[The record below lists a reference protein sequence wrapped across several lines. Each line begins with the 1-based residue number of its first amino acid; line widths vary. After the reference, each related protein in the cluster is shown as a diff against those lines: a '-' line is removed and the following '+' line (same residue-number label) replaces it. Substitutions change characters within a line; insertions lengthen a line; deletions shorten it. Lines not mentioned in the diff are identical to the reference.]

1 MEPDVA
7 STSSHQELKGMREP
21 ARSMADPRV
30 CVIIP
35 TLRNAHELEIA
46 LEGLCNQTWKGA
58 LEIAIVG
65 PTGDPSQE
73 VAQKK
78 GVTWIDDQG
87 SRTRADACNVALQ
100 AVECDFVFFTD
111 DDVWV
116 PEDWV
121 EKLVRWFEQEEVA
134 GVGGPNFAPSDSR
147 STFWQ
152 RVIDV
157 TFCSKWVTAGTNYGN
172 RGTETLTEAN
182 QLPGVN
188 AAYRKSVLDDVQG
201 FDVGAIGCEDAM
213 MDYRI
218 EQKGYK
224 LWQDRDAIM
233 WHRRRNP
240 SRVRKQI
247 RNYGLVRI
255 LASNLHPGM
264 KSWSHTA
271 VGLFPLLVLSAL
283 ASILFGAFNGGLA
296 WPNFW
301 DISLDTIPM
310 GPERILVHIPLTL
323 AGLYVILCWAGAAL
337 GNSPSRSL
345 STVLMAPL
353 MTFMMH
359 WSYGMGVLT
368 AWWRIHISKNA
379 GLQIDDKDR
388 S

>member
-1 MEPDVA
+1 
-7 STSSHQELKGMREP
+7 MREP
-21 ARSMADPRV
+21 AQTMASPRV

-35 TLRNAHELEIA
+35 TLRNAKELEMA
-46 LEGLCNQTWKGA
+46 LDGLTNQTWEGA

-65 PTGDPSQE
+65 PSGDPVE
-73 VAQKK
+73 AVASAK
-78 GVTWIDDQG
+78 GATWIDDAG
-87 SRTRADACNVALQ
+87 SRTRADACNVALGI
-100 AVECDFVFFTD
+100 VDCDIVLFTD

-121 EKLVRWFEQEEVA
+121 ANLVPWFEREDVA
-134 GVGGPNFAPSDSR
+134 GGGGPNFAPSDER

-172 RGTETLTEAN
+172 RGTERLTKAE

-188 AAYRKSVLDDVQG
+188 AAYRKSVLDEVGG
-201 FDVGAIGCEDAM
+201 FDKGAIGCEDAM

-218 EQKGYK
+218 EKAGYR

-233 WHRRRNP
+233 WHRRRDP
-240 SRVRKQI
+240 GRVRKQI

-255 LASNLHPGM
+255 LASDLHPGM

-271 VGLFPLLVLSAL
+271 VGMFPILMMAAL
-283 ASILFGAFNGGLA
+283 ASFLCGAFNGGLA
-296 WPNFW
+296 WPNVW
-301 DISLDTIPM
+301 DISLETVPM
-310 GPERILVHIPLTL
+310 GTSRTMVHLPVSL
-323 AGLYVILCWAGAAL
+323 AGLYVILCWLGAGF
-337 GNSPSRSL
+337 GTSPSRSM
-345 STVLMAPL
+345 STILMAPL
-353 MTFMMH
+353 MTFLMH

-368 AWWRIHISKNA
+368 AWWRLYITKNA

-388 S
+388 T

>member
-1 MEPDVA
+1 
-7 STSSHQELKGMREP
+7 
-21 ARSMADPRV
+21 MATPRV

-35 TLRNAHELEIA
+35 TLRNAEELEIA
-46 LEGLCNQTWKGA
+46 LGGLSNQTWNGP

-65 PTGDPSQE
+65 PTDDPGQRIAE
-73 VAQKK
+73 AN
-78 GVTWIDDQG
+78 GATWIDDQG
-87 SRTRADACNVALQ
+87 SRTRADACNVALN
-100 AVECDFVFFTD
+100 VVNCDLVFFTD
-111 DDVWV
+111 DDVWI

-121 EKLVRWFEQEEVA
+121 ANLVRWFERDNVA
-134 GVGGPNFAPSDSR
+134 GVGGPNFAPPDER

-172 RGTETLTEAN
+172 RGVEQLTKAT

-188 AAYRKSVLDDVQG
+188 AAYRKSVLDEVGG
-201 FDVGAIGCEDAM
+201 FDKGAIGCEDAM

-218 EQKGYK
+218 ESAGHQ

-255 LASNLHPGM
+255 LASEIHPGM
-264 KSWSHTA
+264 KSWSHNV
-271 VGLFPLLVLSAL
+271 VGMFPILVLTAL
-283 ASILFGAFNGGLA
+283 ASFILGSFNGGLS
-296 WPNFW
+296 WPNVW
-301 DISLDTIPM
+301 DISLASVPM
-310 GPERILVHIPLTL
+310 GVPRSMVHLPVSL
-323 AGLYVILCWAGAAL
+323 AGLYVTLCWFGAAL
-337 GNSPSRSL
+337 GTSPSRSL
-345 STVLMAPL
+345 TTILMAPL
-353 MTFMMH
+353 MTFLMH

-368 AWWRIHISKNA
+368 AWWRIYISKNA

>member
-1 MEPDVA
+1 
-7 STSSHQELKGMREP
+7 MREP
-21 ARSMADPRV
+21 ALSMASPRV

-35 TLRNAHELEIA
+35 TLRNADELEIV
-46 LEGLCNQTWKGA
+46 LGGLNKQSWDGD

-65 PTGDPSQE
+65 PTGDPGEE
-73 VAQKK
+73 VAKANDA
-78 GVTWIDDQG
+78 TWIDDAG
-87 SRTRADACNVALQ
+87 SRTRADACNVALDT
-100 AVECDFVFFTD
+100 VECDLVLFTD

-121 EKLVRWFEQEEVA
+121 ANLVRWFEQEDVA
-134 GVGGPNFAPSDSR
+134 GVGGPNFAPPDER

-157 TFCSKWVTAGTNYGN
+157 TFCSKWVTTGTNYGN
-172 RGTETLTEAN
+172 RGTEKLTPAA

-188 AAYRKSVLDDVQG
+188 AAYRKSVLDEVGG
-201 FDVGAIGCEDAM
+201 FDKGAIGCEDAM

-218 EQKGYK
+218 ENAGHK

-255 LASNLHPGM
+255 LASDIHPGM
-264 KSWSHTA
+264 KSWSHVA
-271 VGLFPLLVLSAL
+271 VGLFPLLILAAL
-283 ASILFGAFNGGLA
+283 ASFVCGALNGGLA
-296 WPNFW
+296 WPNVW
-301 DISLDTIPM
+301 DISLEAVPM
-310 GPERILVHIPLTL
+310 GVSRSMVHLPVSL
-323 AGLYVILCWAGAAL
+323 AGVYVVLCWLGAAF
-337 GNSPSRSL
+337 GTSPSRNVA
-345 STVLMAPL
+345 TVLMAPL
-353 MTFMMH
+353 MTFLMH

-368 AWWRIHISKNA
+368 AWWRIYVSKNA

-388 S
+388 A

>member
-1 MEPDVA
+1 
-7 STSSHQELKGMREP
+7 MREP
-21 ARSMADPRV
+21 AQNMADPRV
-30 CVIIP
+30 CVITP

-46 LEGLCNQTWKGA
+46 LEGLCNQSWDGP
-58 LEIAIVG
+58 LEVAIVG
-65 PTGDPSQE
+65 PTGDPGQE
-73 VAQKK
+73 IAESK
-78 GVTWIDDQG
+78 GMTWIDDQG

-100 AVECDFVFFTD
+100 SINCDLVLFTD

-116 PEDWV
+116 SEDWV
-121 EKLVRWFEQEEVA
+121 EKLVRWFEREDVA
-134 GVGGPNFAPSDSR
+134 GVGGPNFAPPDSR

-172 RGTETLTEAN
+172 RGAEDLTPAN

-188 AAYRKSVLDDVQG
+188 AAYRKAVLDEVQG
-201 FDVGAIGCEDAM
+201 FDPGAIGCEDAM

-218 EQKGYK
+218 ESAGYK

-255 LASNLHPGM
+255 LASDLHPGM

-271 VGLFPLLVLSAL
+271 VGLFPLLVLSAM
-283 ASILFGAFNGGLA
+283 AFFGIGALSGGLA
-296 WPNFW
+296 WPNVW
-301 DISLDTIPM
+301 DISLETVPM
-310 GPERILVHIPLTL
+310 GPERTMVHLPVSL
-323 AGLYVILCWAGAAL
+323 AGLYVTLCWAGAAM
-337 GNSPSRSL
+337 GTSPSRSF
-345 STVLMAPL
+345 STILMAPL
-353 MTFMMH
+353 MTFLMH

-368 AWWRIHISKNA
+368 AWWRIHISKNP
-379 GLQIDDKDR
+379 GLQVDDKDR

>member
-1 MEPDVA
+1 
-7 STSSHQELKGMREP
+7 
-21 ARSMADPRV
+21 MATPKV

-35 TLRNAHELEIA
+35 TLRNAEELEIA
-46 LEGLCNQTWKGA
+46 LDGLSNQSWNGP
-58 LEIAIVG
+58 LEIVIVG
-65 PTGDPSQE
+65 PTGDPGE
-73 VAQKK
+73 AIAIAK
-78 GVTWIDDQG
+78 GASWIDDQG
-87 SRTRADACNVALQ
+87 SRTRADACNVALES
-100 AVECDFVFFTD
+100 VDCELVLFTD

-121 EKLVRWFEQEEVA
+121 ENLVRWFDREDVA
-134 GVGGPNFAPSDSR
+134 GVGGPNFAPPDSR

-172 RGTETLTEAN
+172 RGSEQLSKAN

-188 AAYRKSVLDDVQG
+188 AAYRKSVLDDVNG
-201 FDVGAIGCEDAM
+201 FDKGAIGCEDAM

-218 EQKGYK
+218 EQKGHQ

-255 LASNLHPGM
+255 LASDIHPGM

-271 VGLFPLLVLSAL
+271 VGLFPLLVASAL
-283 ASILFGAFNGGLA
+283 FAFVYGAMTGGLA
-296 WPNFW
+296 WPNVW
-301 DISLDTIPM
+301 DISLATIPM
-310 GPERILVHIPLTL
+310 GPARAMVHLPVSL
-323 AGLYVILCWAGAAL
+323 ASLYVLICWLGAAM
-337 GNSPSRSL
+337 GSSPSRTL
-345 STVLMAPL
+345 STVIMAPL
-353 MTFMMH
+353 MTFLMH
-359 WSYGMGVLT
+359 WSYGIGVLT
-368 AWWRIHISKNA
+368 AWWRIYISKNA
-379 GLQIDDKDR
+379 GLQVDDKDR

>member
-1 MEPDVA
+1 M
-7 STSSHQELKGMREP
+7 
-21 ARSMADPRV
+21 
-30 CVIIP
+30 IIP
-35 TLRNAHELEIA
+35 TLRNANELEIA
-46 LEGLCNQTWKGA
+46 LEGLSNQSWDGP
-58 LEIAIVG
+58 LEVVAVG
-65 PTGDPSQE
+65 PTGDPGE
-73 VAQKK
+73 AVAVAK
-78 GVTWIDDQG
+78 GATWVDDKG
-87 SRTRADACNVALQ
+87 SRTRADACNVALD
-100 AVECDFVFFTD
+100 AIDCELVLFTD

-121 EKLVRWFEQEEVA
+121 ENLVRWFERDDVA
-134 GVGGPNFAPSDSR
+134 GVGGPNFAPPDQR

-172 RGTETLTEAN
+172 RGTEQLTPAE

-188 AAYRKSVLDDVQG
+188 AAYRKSVLDEING
-201 FDVGAIGCEDAM
+201 FDKGAIGCEDAM

-218 EQKGYK
+218 EKAGHK

-233 WHRRRNP
+233 WHRRRDPN
-240 SRVRKQI
+240 RVRKQI

-255 LASNLHPGM
+255 LASDIHPGM

-271 VGLFPLLVLSAL
+271 VGLFPLLVLAAL
-283 ASILFGAFNGGLA
+283 ASFVYGSVNGGIV

-301 DISLDTIPM
+301 DISLESLPM
-310 GPERILVHIPLTL
+310 GLERMMVHLPATL
-323 AGLYVILCWAGAAL
+323 AGLYLGLCWLGAAL
-337 GNSPSRSL
+337 GTSPSRTPT
-345 STVLMAPL
+345 TVLLAPV
-353 MTFMMH
+353 MTLLMH
-359 WSYGMGVLT
+359 WSYGWGVLT

>member
-1 MEPDVA
+1 M
-7 STSSHQELKGMREP
+7 STSSHQELKAMREP
-21 ARSMADPRV
+21 AQSMADPRV

-35 TLRNAHELEIA
+35 TLRNAQELEIA
-46 LEGLCNQTWKGA
+46 LEGLCNQSWDGP
-58 LEIAIVG
+58 LEVAIVG
-65 PTGDPSQE
+65 PTGDPGQE
-73 VAQKK
+73 IAESK
-78 GVTWIDDQG
+78 GMTWIDDQG

-100 AVECDFVFFTD
+100 SINCDLVLFTD

-116 PEDWV
+116 SEDWV
-121 EKLVRWFEQEEVA
+121 EKLVRWFEREDVA
-134 GVGGPNFAPSDSR
+134 GVGGPNFAPPDSR

-172 RGTETLTEAN
+172 RGTEDLTAAN

-188 AAYRKSVLDDVQG
+188 AAYRKAVLDEVQG
-201 FDVGAIGCEDAM
+201 FDPGAIGCEDAM

-218 EQKGYK
+218 ESAGYK

-255 LASNLHPGM
+255 LASDLHPGM

-271 VGLFPLLVLSAL
+271 VGLFPLLVLSAM
-283 ASILFGAFNGGLA
+283 AFFGIGALSGGLA
-296 WPNFW
+296 WPNVW
-301 DISLDTIPM
+301 DISLETVPM
-310 GPERILVHIPLTL
+310 GPERTMVHLPVSL
-323 AGLYVILCWAGAAL
+323 AGLYVTLCWAGAAM
-337 GNSPSRSL
+337 GTSPSRSF
-345 STVLMAPL
+345 STILMAPL
-353 MTFMMH
+353 MTFLMH

-368 AWWRIHISKNA
+368 AWWRIHISKNP
-379 GLQIDDKDR
+379 GLQVDDKDR

>member
-1 MEPDVA
+1 M
-7 STSSHQELKGMREP
+7 STSSHQELKAMREP
-21 ARSMADPRV
+21 AQNMADPRV

-35 TLRNAHELEIA
+35 TLRNPEELGIA
-46 LEGLCNQTWKGA
+46 LEGLCNQTWKGP

-65 PTGDPSQE
+65 PTGDPGQSIANE
-73 VAQKK
+73 K
-78 GVTWIDDQG
+78 GVTWVDDQG

-100 AVECDFVFFTD
+100 AIDCELVLFTD

-121 EKLVRWFEQEEVA
+121 EKLVRWFEQEDVA
-134 GVGGPNFAPSDSR
+134 GVGGPNFAPPDSR

-157 TFCSKWVTAGTNYGN
+157 TFCSRWVTAGTNYGN
-172 RGTETLTEAN
+172 RGAEALTRAN

-188 AAYRKSVLDDVQG
+188 AAYRKTVLDEVQG

-218 EQKGYK
+218 ELAGHK

-255 LASNLHPGM
+255 LASDLHPGM

-271 VGLFPLLVLSAL
+271 VGMFPLLVLAAL
-283 ASILFGAFNGGLA
+283 AMFGYGALNGGLA

-301 DISLDTIPM
+301 DISLETIPM
-310 GPERILVHIPLTL
+310 GLERTMVHLPVSLS
-323 AGLYVILCWAGAAL
+323 GLYVALCWAGAAL
-337 GNSPSRSL
+337 GTSPSRSI

-353 MTFMMH
+353 MTFLMH

-368 AWWRIHISKNA
+368 AWWRIYITKNS
-379 GLQIDDKDR
+379 GLQVDDKDR

>member
-1 MEPDVA
+1 MA
-7 STSSHQELKGMREP
+7 SPK
-21 ARSMADPRV
+21 V

-35 TLRNAHELEIA
+35 TLRNADELEIA
-46 LEGLCNQTWKGA
+46 LDGLSQQSWDGE
-58 LEIAIVG
+58 LQIAIVG
-65 PTGDPSQE
+65 PTGDPGEIVSN
-73 VAQKK
+73 AK
-78 GVTWIDDQG
+78 GATWIDDQG
-87 SRTRADACNVALQ
+87 SRTRADACNVALKSID
-100 AVECDFVFFTD
+100 CDLVLFTD

-121 EKLVRWFEQEEVA
+121 ANLVRWFEQDKVS
-134 GVGGPNFAPSDSR
+134 GVGGPNFAPPDQR

-172 RGTETLTEAN
+172 RGDEQLTPAA

-188 AAYRKSVLDDVQG
+188 AAYRKSVLDEVGG
-201 FDVGAIGCEDAM
+201 FDKGAIGCEDAM

-218 EQKGYK
+218 EQAGHL

-240 SRVRKQI
+240 GRVRKQI

-255 LASNLHPGM
+255 LASQIHPGM

-271 VGLFPLLVLSAL
+271 VGMFPLLVLCAL
-283 ASILFGAFNGGLA
+283 ASFFFGSMNGGIV
-296 WPNFW
+296 WPNVW
-301 DISLDTIPM
+301 DISLESVPM
-310 GPERILVHIPLTL
+310 GIERTMVHLPVSL
-323 AGLYVILCWAGAAL
+323 AGLYVVLCWFGAAL
-337 GNSPSRSL
+337 GTSPSRTL
-345 STVLMAPL
+345 STILLAPL
-353 MTFMMH
+353 MTFLMH
-359 WSYGMGVLT
+359 WSYGWGVLT
-368 AWWRIHISKNA
+368 AWWRIYISKNA

>member
-1 MEPDVA
+1 
-7 STSSHQELKGMREP
+7 
-21 ARSMADPRV
+21 MATPRV

-35 TLRNAHELEIA
+35 TLRNADELDIA
-46 LEGLCNQTWKGA
+46 LDGLSKQTWEGA

-65 PTGDPSQE
+65 PTGDPGHAIAE
-73 VAQKK
+73 AR
-78 GVTWIDDQG
+78 GMTWIDDEG
-87 SRTRADACNVALQ
+87 SRTRADACNVALN
-100 AVECDFVFFTD
+100 AVDCDLVFFTD

-116 PEDWV
+116 PDDWV
-121 EKLVRWFEQEEVA
+121 ANLVRWFEQEDVA
-134 GVGGPNFAPSDSR
+134 GVGGPNFAPPDGR

-172 RGTETLTEAN
+172 RGSEQLTPAS

-188 AAYRKSVLDDVQG
+188 AAYRKSVLDEVGG
-201 FDVGAIGCEDAM
+201 FDKGAIGCEDAM
-213 MDYRI
+213 MDFRI
-218 EQKGYK
+218 ETVGHQ

-255 LASNLHPGM
+255 LASRIHPGM
-264 KSWSHTA
+264 KSWSHNV
-271 VGLFPLLVLSAL
+271 VGMFPLLVLTAL
-283 ASILFGAFNGGLA
+283 ASFIFGSFNGGLS
-296 WPNFW
+296 WPNVW
-301 DISLDTIPM
+301 DISLASVPM
-310 GPERILVHIPLTL
+310 GMPRAMVHLPVSL
-323 AGLYVILCWAGAAL
+323 AGLYVALCWLGASL
-337 GNSPSRSL
+337 GTSPSRNFA
-345 STVLMAPL
+345 TILMAPL
-353 MTFMMH
+353 MTFLMH

-368 AWWRIHISKNA
+368 AWWRIYISNNA